1 MKKEVTV
8 LEKEDGKIFV
18 GCDRNA
24 CEGCKG
30 SIFCQRKDTKI
41 ELKDGPSIPLEV
53 GEKVILDLPSGKTI
67 FSVFMSLGFPL
78 LMFPVLYFIASF
90 FTTSEV
96 TLFFSGITGVVVGF
110 IISAVFFHFKKGEYE
125 PKLIGKS

>member
-8 LEKEDGKIFV
+8 LEKGDGKINV
-18 GCDRNA
+18 GCDRNQ

-30 SIFCQRKDTKI
+30 SVFCQRKDTKI
-41 ELKDGPSIPLEV
+41 EIKDDGSTPVEI
-53 GEKVILDLPSGKTI
+53 GEKVVLDLPSGKTV

-78 LMFPVLYFIASF
+78 LMFPLFYFLG
-90 FTTSEV
+90 TLLTGSEV
-96 TLFFSGITGVVVGF
+96 KLFFIGIAGVAIGF
-110 IISAVFFHFKKGEYE
+110 AISALFFHFRKGEYE

>member
-1 MKKEVTV
+1 MRKEVTV
-8 LEKEDGKIFV
+8 LEKEDGKIYV
-18 GCDRNA
+18 GCDREA

-30 SIFCQRKDTKI
+30 SIFCQRKETKI
-41 ELKDGPSIPLEV
+41 EIKDDNKIPLEV

-78 LMFPVLYFIASF
+78 LMFPLFYFIASF
-90 FTTSEV
+90 FTKKEV
-96 TLFFSGITGVVVGF
+96 TLFFFGIGGVIIGF
-110 IISAVFFHFKKGEYE
+110 IISGLFFHFKKGEYE

>member
-8 LEKEDGKIFV
+8 LKKEEGKIYV
-18 GCDRNA
+18 GCDREA

-41 ELKDGPSIPLEV
+41 ELKDEGKVKLEE
-53 GEKVILDLPSGKTI
+53 GDKVLLDLPSGKTI

-78 LMFPVLYFIASF
+78 LMFPLFYFIASF
-90 FTTSEV
+90 FTSREQI
-96 TLFFSGITGVVVGF
+96 LFLISIIGVAIGF
-110 IISAVFFHFKKGEYE
+110 LISAIFFKVKKGDYE
-125 PKLIGKS
+125 PRLIKKI

>member
-18 GCDRNA
+18 GCNRNA

-41 ELKDGPSIPLEV
+41 ELKDDPSIPLEV

-78 LMFPVLYFIASF
+78 LMFPVFYFIASF

>member
-8 LEKEDGKIFV
+8 LEKENGKIYV

-30 SIFCQRKDTKI
+30 SIFCQRKDTRI
-41 ELKDGPSIPLEV
+41 ELNEDKNIDVKV
-53 GEKVILDLPSGKTI
+53 GEKVMLDLPSGKTI
-67 FSVFMSLGFPL
+67 FSVFMSLGLPL
-78 LMFPVLYFIASF
+78 LMFPLFYFIASF
-90 FTTSEV
+90 FTSSEV
-96 TLFFSGITGVVVGF
+96 KLFFSGIGGVCIGF
-110 IISAVFFHFKKGEYE
+110 LISAVFFHFKKGEYE

>member
-8 LEKEDGKIFV
+8 LEKEDGKVFV

-41 ELKDGPSIPLEV
+41 ELKDDLSIPLEV

-78 LMFPVLYFIASF
+78 LMFPVFYFIASF

>member
-8 LEKEDGKIFV
+8 LEKADGKIYV

-41 ELKDGPSIPLEV
+41 ELKDDPNVKAEV
-53 GEKVILDLPSGKTI
+53 GEKVLLDLPSGKTI
-67 FSVFMSLGFPL
+67 FSVFMSLGLPL
-78 LMFPVLYFIASF
+78 LMFPIFYFVASF
-90 FTTSEV
+90 FTANEV
-96 TLFFSGITGVVVGF
+96 SLFFSGIIGVAIGF
-110 IISAVFFHFKKGEYE
+110 IISAIFFHFKKGDYE

>member
-8 LEKEDGKIFV
+8 LEKENGKIFV

-30 SIFCQRKDTKI
+30 SVFCQRKDTKI
-41 ELKDGPSIPLEV
+41 ELKDDGSIPVEV
-53 GEKVILDLPSGKTI
+53 GEKVMLDLPGGKTV

-78 LMFPVLYFIASF
+78 LMFPLFYFIGSF
-90 FTTSEV
+90 FTKSEV
-96 TLFFSGITGVVVGF
+96 SLFFSGIIGVAIGF
-110 IISAVFFHFKKGEYE
+110 AISAIFFHFKKGEYE
-125 PKLIGKS
+125 PRLIGKS

>member
-1 MKKEVTV
+1 
-8 LEKEDGKIFV
+8 
-18 GCDRNA
+18 
-24 CEGCKG
+24 
-30 SIFCQRKDTKI
+30 
-41 ELKDGPSIPLEV
+41 
-53 GEKVILDLPSGKTI
+53 
-67 FSVFMSLGFPL
+67 MSLGFPL
-78 LMFPVLYFIASF
+78 LMFPVFYFIASF